1 MTFQKW
7 KWTNLRFEEFFPVT
21 REQNISESVNFEQIS
36 VNIVPP
42 QSSHWEVP
50 VVLQVCN
57 LLRVAEVDQ
66 SRLRQLEAE
75 IFILKARKVKYK
87 IVNCF
92 AGQNQPPRHYTRPG
106 CNPYRTHRT
115 WSCPAWGSDWQKSW
129 KIIICSVM
137 CWCCVQ
143 NLIELVV
150 KVVTLL
156 QIFINYLNT

>member
-1 MTFQKW
+1 MA
-7 KWTNLRFEEFFPVT
+7 

-75 IFILKARKVKYK
+75 IFILKAREGGEER
-87 IVNCF
+87 NWELF
-92 AGQNQPPRHYTRPG
+92 SGQTSSALYSAR
-106 CNPYRTHRT
+106 
-115 WSCPAWGSDWQKSW
+115 
-129 KIIICSVM
+129 V
-137 CWCCVQ
+137 
-143 NLIELVV
+143 
-150 KVVTLL
+150 
-156 QIFINYLNT
+156 